1 MASPEDKEALLQ
13 ENAALKAKLD
23 DYKKLEEDLIA
34 KRVFEKA
41 RGYLTTWITLGG
53 IVLTLAGFVGYQ
65 SVIGYFQELGRK
77 KIEAFSEEQIKTIV
91 ETSINIRVDQ
101 GVDRAMP
108 QISERVFQRV
118 TQRSEPLTGPSSTT
132 SATLPTPA
140 PPNKPSIDWTADMA
154 APLNSGTE
162 GSIVGHTLAATL
174 EFYVFKSTG
183 AHIAISARDI
193 YNETRAKAGT
203 LPTDSGA
210 VIGEAL
216 EFLKNP
222 GAVEERA
229 WPYRPGEYAKP
240 PPPSLAN
247 EKRYKIA
254 DIKKIV
260 TLEEIKNALQ
270 SGPVITGV
278 QAYESLWSEAVATT
292 GVIPMP
298 KPKERQDVGLSF
310 SVVGYDDAKR
320 LLKFQHSW
328 GTEWGDRG
336 YGYLPYD
343 YFRAQSYDSWA
354 FRYAGN

>member
-1 MASPEDKEALLQ
+1 MSSPEDKEALLQ

-53 IVLTLAGFVGYQ
+53 VLLTLAGFVGYK

-77 KIEAFSEEQIKTIV
+77 KIEAYSEEQIKTIF
-91 ETSINIRVDQ
+91 ETSINIRVEQ
-101 GVDRAMP
+101 GVERAMP

-118 TQRSEPLTGPSSTT
+118 NQSSDPLTGPGSTT
-132 SATLPTPA
+132 SSTLPSPA
-140 PPNKPSIDWTADMA
+140 PPNKPSIDWTPDMA
-154 APLNSGTE
+154 GPRNSGTE

-183 AHIAISARDI
+183 SHIAISARAI
-193 YNETRAKAGT
+193 YNEVRLKAGT
-203 LPTDSGA
+203 LSTDSGA
-210 VIGEAL
+210 VIPDAV

-229 WPYRPGEYAKP
+229 WPYRAGEYAKP
-240 PPPSLAN
+240 PPPSLTT
-247 EKRYKIA
+247 EKRYKIG
-254 DIKKIV
+254 DVRKIV
-260 TLEEIKNALQ
+260 TLEEMKNALQ
-270 SGPVITGV
+270 SGPVITGF

-292 GVIPMP
+292 GVISMP
-298 KPKERQDVGLSF
+298 KPKERRDVGLSI
-310 SVVGYDDAKR
+310 SVVGYDDAKK

-328 GTEWGDRG
+328 GTEWGDHG

-343 YFRAQSYDSWA
+343 YFREHSYDSWA